1 MRIVDHL
8 TPDGPDKILHV
19 RSVGCDVNIIV
30 GTHDHN
36 GVPFTTIEIMP
47 HQPDDEGMRWMHL
60 GSSNVVVMPVSHDG
74 FPAEPPAEPTSTP
87 LHGEAR
93 T

>member
-30 GTHDHN
+30 GTHDPN
-36 GVPFTTIEIMP
+36 GVPFTTVEVLP
-47 HQPDDEGMRWMHL
+47 HVPDDEGTRWMHL
-60 GSSNVVVMPVSHDG
+60 GTSNVVVMPVSHDE
-74 FPAEPPAEPTSTP
+74 FPTAPPADPVSTP
-87 LHGEAR
+87 LQGEAQR
-93 T
+93 